1 MEYLWIIYSLWK
13 MLILGLVVP
22 QRSLSI
28 SNYIKMSKT
37 QTNIKCQKLIW
48 LFIDS
53 QDLIH
58 FQLCIGLNKSES
70 LACYAVELS
79 HSICI
84 ENPKLMWHY
93 QNTLVPFIYQSQNTV
108 QYPKY
113 CPKCRWTIATFVVV
127 QFLSHWLFK
136 F

>member
-1 MEYLWIIYSLWK
+1 MEYLRIIYSLRK

-22 QRSLSI
+22 QWSLSI
-28 SNYIKMSKT
+28 SNYIKMPTT

-58 FQLCIGLNKSES
+58 FQLCTGLNKSES

-93 QNTLVPFIYQSQNTV
+93 QNTFVPYQSQNTV

-127 QFLSHWLFK
+127 QFLSHWLFW